1 MIVFR
6 EREMSSPPTATTTE
20 GHEREH
26 DTFNNNGIDSLYAA
40 AMPHTGSGHVA
51 ELCQNRDDARR

>member
-1 MIVFR
+1 
-6 EREMSSPPTATTTE
+6 MSSPPTATTTE